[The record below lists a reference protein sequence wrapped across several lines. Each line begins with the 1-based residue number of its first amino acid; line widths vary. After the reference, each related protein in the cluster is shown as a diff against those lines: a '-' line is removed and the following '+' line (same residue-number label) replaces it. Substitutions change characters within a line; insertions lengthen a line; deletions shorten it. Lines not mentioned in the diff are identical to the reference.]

1 MTKYRRRVIITDFLK
16 KVFNGYFK
24 NHDDIIMKF
33 HVENCLKTLKKEP
46 NQFIF
51 SGSCLK
57 YSYGSLG
64 CLFFCKVLKSS
75 IIFLTCYRNF
85 NTSLIT
91 NIQKLFSEKVDVF
104 MAVDFNRVSIM
115 TGIVKICLKVGFRSP
130 RIKYSELIT
139 FEGKKCDFNTRR

>member
-1 MTKYRRRVIITDFLK
+1 MTKYRAPRYNNRFFK

-24 NHDDIIMKF
+24 NHDDIMMKF

-51 SGSCLK
+51 SGSCLN
-57 YSYGSLG
+57 YSSYGSLG

-75 IIFLTCYRNF
+75 IIFTCCRTF

-139 FEGKKCDFNTRR
+139 FEGKKCDFKTRR